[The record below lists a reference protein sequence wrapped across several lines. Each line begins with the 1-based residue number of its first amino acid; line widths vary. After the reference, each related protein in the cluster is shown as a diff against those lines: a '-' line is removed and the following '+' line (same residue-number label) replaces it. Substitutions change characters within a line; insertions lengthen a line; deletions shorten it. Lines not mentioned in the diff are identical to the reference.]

1 MRFLHMNRW
10 GQSIG
15 DGQLHDVTTAERE
28 QGTDGTDTLTITTST
43 PLDQGDIIAY
53 KDTAGKWREHTV
65 TSPEQIHDGGT
76 PYWQATAH
84 TILNELSLKGI
95 DRYKQTTGPQ
105 AALEYALADTRFSV
119 GKVESNGVTTGALD
133 LKQTNALDMLQQI
146 ANTFDLE
153 IDETCEPNADMTAIE
168 HRTVSLL
175 AAAGTTLDR
184 RIEWGRDLKG
194 VRVTTNSRRPITRLY
209 VYGKAKAGADDNG
222 AGDDHVTIES
232 VNNGRKYID
241 VEDQNLLKLYGRPG
255 PNGEMLPSEG
265 FIEYDSDD
273 PATLLRLGKGQLTK
287 WSQPAVTYEIDAIQL
302 AKAGMDATGIG
313 KGDTIQVVDR
323 LFPVPLRLSARV
335 SKIKENLLGSADD
348 TTLTFGDVA
357 PTLTRANRNVQ
368 NTVQQLWSSSGLWDD
383 AANLTG
389 PYLDGVINGL
399 NGKMNATGGYTY
411 LKPNEGLWVYD
422 KPLRADGS
430 DADASM
436 VIQIGGGYFRIA
448 NSRKSDGTW
457 NWRTMGTGAGLVAD
471 VIVAGILKGGSS
483 YFNLNTGEIN
493 FTSGIIHNS
502 SNTVSIN
509 LNTGE
514 VILEKGRITDNAG
527 NEWDL
532 NGGGGISITD
542 GTIRISGYV
551 DGKWTTTTIDASGFH
566 VTGAGGD
573 AGTMTDNNGNVGLRG
588 NTLGPDDD
596 NYLKVGDGNAMKL
609 VAAGDEL
616 FTIQGSQ
623 SYSSMFRA
631 SALGNRPFLEVGDD
645 PQGQSGSTVIHTA
658 SGDDYPCIGIS
669 PSASYMLLNGNAYIV
684 ASDSGW
690 ANVHGIEV
698 GNHGYEIYATDNS
711 IQMLTPSHH
720 ARIDL
725 TNTYSAIVYDNYHV
739 MVSADGVGTVTKA
752 TTASTANANVLDT
765 KLMALADDGLDLDSP
780 EAYEQTPVGIEEI
793 DLGKLH
799 DVLRLLVDGKQA
811 EAKTLLDQYEGEQ
824 KVWTQADYD
833 RMNIPTPPASL
844 SLK

>member
-15 DGQLHDVTTAERE
+15 DGQLHDVTKAERE

-53 KDTAGKWREHTV
+53 KDTTGHWREHTV
-65 TSPEQIHDGGT
+65 TSPEQIHDGGN

-105 AALEYALADTRFSV
+105 AALEHALANTRFTV
-119 GKVESNGVTTGALD
+119 GRVESNGVNTAALD

-168 HRTVSLL
+168 HRTVNLL
-175 AAAGTTLDR
+175 AAAGGTLDR

-194 VRVTTNSRRPITRLY
+194 VRVTTNSRRPITRLW
-209 VYGKAKAGADDNG
+209 VYGKSKIGADG
-222 AGDDHVTIES
+222 TGTGDDHVTIES
-232 VNNGRKYID
+232 VNNGKKYID

-273 PATLLRLGKGQLTK
+273 PATLLRLGKSQLTK

-302 AKAGMDATGIG
+302 AKAGLDATGIG

-389 PYLDGVINGL
+389 PYLDGVIHGL

-436 VIQIGGGYFRIA
+436 VIQIGGGSFRIA
-448 NSRKSDGTW
+448 NQKNSDGSW
-457 NWRTMGTGAGLVAD
+457 KWRTMGTGAGLVAD
-471 VIVAGILKGGSS
+471 VIIAGMLKGGSS
-483 YFNLNTGEIN
+483 WWNLDSGEIH
-493 FTSGIIHNS
+493 FDKGVITGGDNS
-502 SNTVSIN
+502 WN
-509 LNTGE
+509 LTTGN
-514 VILEKGRITDNAG
+514 L
-527 NEWDL
+527 
-532 NGGGGISITD
+532 
-542 GTIRISGYV
+542 TIRDGAIDISGYV
-551 DGKWTTTTIDASGFH
+551 DGQYCRTRIDASG
-566 VTGAGGD
+566 VTITGNNGTAG
-573 AGTMTDNNGNVGLRG
+573 GTMTDNGGDLAMRSS
-588 NTLGPDDD
+588 TLGPDDD

-609 VAAGDEL
+609 VSAGDEL

-631 SALGNRPFLEVGDD
+631 SALGNQPFLEVGDD

-658 SGDDYPCIGIS
+658 SGDDYPCIGVS
-669 PSASYMLLNGNAYIV
+669 PDASYMLLNGNAYIV

-739 MVSADGVGTVTKA
+739 MVSAGGVGTVTKA
-752 TTASTANANVLDT
+752 ATASTADANVLDT

-780 EAYEQTPVGIEEI
+780 DAYASTPVGIEEI

-799 DVLRLLVDGKQA
+799 DVLRLLVDGRQD

-833 RMNIPTPPASL
+833 RMNIPAPSASL